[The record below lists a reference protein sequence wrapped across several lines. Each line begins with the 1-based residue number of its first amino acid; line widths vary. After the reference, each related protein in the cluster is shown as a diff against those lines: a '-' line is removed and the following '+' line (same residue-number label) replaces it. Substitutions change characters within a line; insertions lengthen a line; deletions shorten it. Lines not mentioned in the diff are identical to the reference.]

1 MFGCLKTRLFYSML
15 QTGKSFHRD
24 TPISSLDLRVSE
36 FPEGEDWS
44 PDLPDFP
51 KDRREEIYAGL
62 QS

>member
-1 MFGCLKTRLFYSML
+1 ML